1 MVLIAGPVREE
12 VHLHM
17 FLAHSEFY
25 EKVIMIPE
33 SEKMWK
39 EGKLVL
45 DMTGLVMPKALKSIV
60 SFIYTG
66 AIKVC
71 RDVLKNLRGLRALW
85 WLVEFQL
92 MGNIITFGMSINVF
106 YF

>member
-1 MVLIAGPVREE
+1 MFCFSLLQKIYHFWHCRQHTDMVLIAGPVREE

-17 FLAHSEFY
+17 FLAHTEFY
-25 EKVIMIPE
+25 EKLVMIPE

-45 DMTGLVMPKALKSIV
+45 DMTGMVQPKALKSIV

-71 RDVLKNLRGLRALW
+71 
-85 WLVEFQL
+85 
-92 MGNIITFGMSINVF
+92 
-106 YF
+106 